1 MRIAALGDAHLGRS
15 YYPYTTE
22 GGVNQREYDFE
33 RSFEAAIDLA
43 LEQRPE
49 LIVWLGDIFDH
60 PRPTYRSF
68 RVAQT
73 AMQRIR
79 DHGIRVAVITG
90 NHDTPRL
97 PGKGSPYTVLA
108 DTFPE
113 MNFAHRMA
121 YEQFDLGSLVIHAV
135 PQMLTVEA
143 TLDAL
148 AEASRER
155 RSGVTNL
162 LLTHPRITQLQPRY
176 ADINE
181 IEVDAGLLQS
191 DLVLLGHYHT
201 FARVSEG
208 MWYAGAP
215 DTFSFADDP
224 DRAKGIVL
232 LDTDT
237 GQCDHLPLGGR
248 RSMVTLES
256 VYALGLGPSELQERL
271 MERAASVP
279 EGAVARLY
287 VDGVDP
293 QVWRLIDHLAVRD
306 AGRAG
311 LHLKLEPS
319 FVAAALPAEL
329 PTVSGLGAQWDGY
342 VAGQD
347 LTGLDRDRVRQLG
360 HEYLDQAIVGADPPI
375 GGGGGC

>member
-15 YYPYTTE
+15 YYPYTTA
-22 GGVNQREYDFE
+22 GGVNQREFDFE
-33 RSFEAAIDLA
+33 CSFDAAIDLA
-43 LEQRPE
+43 LEQGPE

-68 RVAQT
+68 RVAQS
-73 AMQRIR
+73 ALQRIR
-79 DHGIRVAVITG
+79 DHGVRLALITG

-97 PGKGSPYTVLA
+97 PGKGSPYSVLA

-113 MNFAHRMA
+113 MHFAHRMG
-121 YEQFDLGSLVIHAV
+121 YEQFDLPGLVIHAV

-148 AEASRER
+148 AEADRRR

-181 IEVDAGLLQS
+181 IEVDAGLLRS

-224 DRAKGIVL
+224 DRAKGIVV

-237 GQCDHLPLGGR
+237 GRCDHIPLAGR
-248 RSMVTLES
+248 RPMVTLES
-256 VYALGLGPSELQERL
+256 VYALGLAPAEVQDRL
-271 MERAASVP
+271 MERAAGVP

-306 AGRAG
+306 AARAG

-360 HEYLDQAIVGADPPI
+360 HEYLEQAITGADNPT
-375 GGGGGC
+375 GGGGC